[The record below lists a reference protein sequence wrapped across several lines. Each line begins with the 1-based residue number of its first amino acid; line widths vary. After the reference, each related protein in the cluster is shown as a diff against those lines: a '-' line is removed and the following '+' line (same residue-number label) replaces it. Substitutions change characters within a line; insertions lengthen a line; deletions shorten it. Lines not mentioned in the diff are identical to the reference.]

1 MIEGSHFASSE
12 TDAKIRPQLRGNHPR
27 GAGCTRRID
36 QRCDVVPAPVFGDQG
51 EKFLHDLGRM
61 HREIRQNY
69 AKHAPLAKPAANIA
83 RIEEDPQRRRP
94 VLGEG
99 TNKAPPNLLL
109 VRSAQR
115 PDRSKQ
121 VEAVGTCA
129 CKRCRIVFR
138 ARERLVILFF
148 Q

>member
-1 MIEGSHFASSE
+1 
-12 TDAKIRPQLRGNHPR
+12 
-27 GAGCTRRID
+27 
-36 QRCDVVPAPVFGDQG
+36 
-51 EKFLHDLGRM
+51 M